1 MSVLVKA
8 RNLYNVLMEEGSN
21 RGIVNDLIEDSYN
34 IVVMEE
40 EVNTGLWDVIV
51 GRVIKILRVLV

>member
-8 RNLYNVLMEEGSN
+8 RNLSNVLMEEGSS

-51 GRVIKILRVLV
+51 GRGGKSY